1 MVSAPLN
8 LTFRQITGVVVG
20 NGLEFYDFLIYTFYA
35 PQIGRT
41 LFPTAGGYDLVLSLG
56 TFAVGFLTRPIGA
69 FVIGRLADRVGRRP
83 ALVVALALMGIATV
97 GMFTSPFTAIGI
109 LAPGLA
115 ILFRLVQGF
124 AV

>member
-1 MVSAPLN
+1 MVSALLN
-8 LTFRQITGVVVG
+8 LTLRRITGVVVG
-20 NGLEFYDFLIYTFYA
+20 NGLEFYDFLIYTFFA

-41 LFPTAGGYDLVLSLG
+41 LFPTAGGYDLLLSLG

-69 FVIGRLADRVGRRP
+69 FVLGRLVGRVGRGP

-97 GMFTSPFTAIGI
+97 GMFLTPPFSAIRV

-115 ILFRLVQGF
+115 VVFLARQPL
-124 AV
+124 